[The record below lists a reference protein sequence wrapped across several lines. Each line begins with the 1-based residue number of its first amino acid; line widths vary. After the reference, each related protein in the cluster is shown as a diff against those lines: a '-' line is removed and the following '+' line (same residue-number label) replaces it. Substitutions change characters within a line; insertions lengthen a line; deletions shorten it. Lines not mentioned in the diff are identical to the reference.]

1 MKPPDAGKLVVV
13 RTFRTGS
20 ARLVAVR
27 PRWRPIFG
35 AVVLSLVVLAGCG
48 SSKFQYVSSSNSKTY
63 LKVPK
68 DWKKFDQQ
76 ELVGAELSAAREANQ
91 PSSLIDVLVN
101 RQFQWRVAF
110 DSAPRPSVD
119 HTLTLADEPVVE
131 VSVRQLEAAEREQV
145 SLAAL
150 RNVVI
155 NYDEQKQMA
164 QDAISSGT
172 VGVNGATT
180 AAFRPIDEQ
189 ELNLPDGVHGV
200 RLRYVL
206 RPDSSSS
213 FYAFDQT
220 SLVDARSQRLYV
232 LLIRSSESQFLLHNN
247 LFDEIA
253 KSFTVKAKG

>member
-1 MKPPDAGKLVVV
+1 VKPPDAGKLVAV
-13 RTFRTGS
+13 RTSRTGS
-20 ARLVAVR
+20 ARPVAIR
-27 PRWRPIFG
+27 PRRRPAFG
-35 AVVLSLVVLAGCG
+35 AVVLSMLVVAGCG
-48 SSKFQYVSSSNSKTY
+48 SSKFQYVSNSSSSTY
-63 LKVPK
+63 LKVPR

-101 RQFQWRVAF
+101 RQYQWRVAF
-110 DSAPRPSVD
+110 DADPQPSVD
-119 HTLTLADEPVVE
+119 HTLALSTDPVVE
-131 VSVRQLEAAEREQV
+131 VSVRQLEPAERQQV

-150 RNVVI
+150 RNVVV

-180 AAFRPIDEQ
+180 ASFRPIDEQ

-200 RLRYVL
+200 HLRYVL
-206 RPDSSSS
+206 RTNASSP

-220 SLVDARSQRLYV
+220 ALVDARSQRLYV
-232 LLIRSSESQFLLHNN
+232 LLIRSSESQFLLHNG
-247 LFDEIA
+247 LFTEIA

>member
-1 MKPPDAGKLVVV
+1 ML
-13 RTFRTGS
+13 
-20 ARLVAVR
+20 
-27 PRWRPIFG
+27 
-35 AVVLSLVVLAGCG
+35 VLAGC
-48 SSKFQYVSSSNSKTY
+48 SQSKFQYVSSSSSKTY
-63 LKVPK
+63 LKVPR

-76 ELVGAELSAAREANQ
+76 TLVGAELSAARAANQ
-91 PSSLIDVLVN
+91 PTSLIDVLVN
-101 RQFQWRVAF
+101 RQYQWRVAF
-110 DSAPRPSVD
+110 DASTDPSVD
-119 HTLTLADEPVVE
+119 HTLTLAEEPVVE
-131 VSVRQLEAAEREQV
+131 VSVRQLEPAEREQV

-164 QDAISSGT
+164 QDALSSGT

-206 RPDSSSS
+206 RPTAASS

-220 SLVDARSQRLYV
+220 ALVDARSQSLYV
-232 LLIRSSESQFLLHNN
+232 LLIRSSESQFLLHNG
-247 LFDEIA
+247 LFTEIA